1 VLIGVLLI
9 SLIPLTGG
17 VSPENVSL
25 STRANELLLTLDRLA
40 NYTHEV
46 GCDSSEA
53 EVLRERAWKLY
64 RAGEYNESVREALK
78 AMKLYHSTVS
88 LCQSEEEPSVEKTN
102 WSSIARVELAIAE
115 NVLEYA
121 RELIDSGELGG
132 EELMEIEAEYNQ
144 TLSAYNAVKTSLE
157 ENDTQDIGHK
167 VAFLQSS
174 RRELEQAVNQAVK
187 NSVRKNAEVFGR
199 TQLQKINLLISSGFN
214 STELLSLRDELENAI
229 KSGDSGEILRLLRK
243 ASRIMMEMEKRGK
256 LRGVTHTTPERPSS
270 HGNSM
275 ENSTSTSSKRNH
287 RGSTGDRK

>member
-1 VLIGVLLI
+1 MLIGMLLI
-9 SLIPLTGG
+9 SLIPPIGG

-40 NYTHEV
+40 NYTHGL

-53 EVLRERAWKLY
+53 DVLRERAWQLY
-64 RAGEYNESVREALK
+64 RAGEYNESVREALR

-102 WSSIARVELAIAE
+102 WSSIARVELAITE

-121 RELIDSGELGG
+121 RKLIDSGELSG
-132 EELMEIEAEYNQ
+132 EELREIEAEYNQ
-144 TLSAYNAVKTSLE
+144 TLFAYNAVRTSLE
-157 ENDTQDIGHK
+157 ENDTQDIAHK

-174 RRELEQAVNQAVK
+174 RRELEQAINQAVK
-187 NSVRKNAEVFGR
+187 NSVRKNAEVLGR

-214 STELLSLRDELENAI
+214 LTELLSLRDELEKAI

-243 ASRIMMEMEKRGK
+243 VSRIMMEMEKRGE
-256 LRGVTHTTPERPSS
+256 LRDVAHTPPERPSS
-270 HGNSM
+270 PESSM
-275 ENSTSTSSKRNH
+275 ENSTSTSSKRSH
-287 RGSTGDRK
+287 GGGTGDRK